1 MLKLYN
7 THSLKSTVNITKLL
21 NTIVNNLAAWE
32 GPNGAYT
39 EQYSMAIT
47 LATIS
52 DVQEYEPDILDFGIP
67 NFDAEITKAQAD
79 VFRDLRIRFWP
90 TYHIGRYDLT
100 RLNTGNVEP
109 DEDLYTASQLTTAC
123 VYNVLGFHIFP
134 KLAKFDVET
143 DLFERKM
150 EYYRKEYEREFDL
163 VLRDGVEYDADSS
176 GTVDEAEKEPQ
187 YYLRLKR

>member
-1 MLKLYN
+1 LKTLWIHAN
-7 THSLKSTVNITKLL
+7 LL
-21 NTIVNNLAAWE
+21 NTSVNKLAVWE
-32 GPNGAYT
+32 GPKAYYKGQNPMT
-39 EQYSMAIT
+39 IT

-67 NFDAEITKAQAD
+67 DFDAELTKAQAD
-79 VFRDLRIRFWP
+79 VFRDLRIRWWP

-134 KLAKFDVET
+134 KLAKFDVDT

-150 EYYRKEYEREFDL
+150 EFYRKEYEREFDL
-163 VLRDGVEYDADSS
+163 VLRDGIEYDADSS
-176 GTVDEAEKEPQ
+176 GTVDDAEKEPQ
-187 YYLRLKR
+187 HYLRLKR